1 MNLHATTFGI
11 HIHSQKSS
19 TSLTPKID
27 HYNRQMALESHS
39 PQYCG
44 GALSRP
50 SKANLSKAKIS
61 EEESNAARIAKI
73 RDLRD
78 VLSLLTFDRQFHQI
92 ADDCSQ
98 ALDECE
104 KVLVVSY
111 LMINS
116 YSKANLFRRTE
127 D

>member
-1 MNLHATTFGI
+1 
-11 HIHSQKSS
+11 
-19 TSLTPKID
+19 
-27 HYNRQMALESHS
+27 MALESS
-39 PQYCG
+39 PQCGG
-44 GALSRP
+44 GALRSS
-50 SKANLSKAKIS
+50 SKGNLSKAKIS

-104 KVLVVSY
+104 KVLVVSI
-111 LMINS
+111 LH
-116 YSKANLFRRTE
+116 KEL
-127 D
+127 